1 MSSPN
6 RKTRESRMKVIDFL
20 FNLSLQLDT
29 RYRGSSKSKTK
40 AGIVSKK
47 LLQDYANDEKNKK
60 IVSKIET
67 KINEYESSQE
77 YIKYIIKE
85 IEKGNRNVLTE
96 NKLKLDKFFD
106 LRLFP
111 EQQEQV
117 LLPLVKEQEQEEEK
131 DEEEKDEEEQPS
143 EATIETRSLPEE
155 QPSTPLRATLETSSL
170 PAKKKK
176 DKKVKKDKKPKKK
189 KKSEKEQEEKKES
202 STEDEKE
209 TPPVPTKIVQP
220 ERERSEL
227 SQSRRTSEPEPQPQ
241 LTQAQEARK
250 ALGLQLDQEP
260 LTFLGVKLTKEEW
273 AGLVAINNKIEQTVN
288 RSELSNLR
296 RLLASRVSTIAQSQ
310 DVTTGNVIDAVKAY
324 TESLEEDQKVQ
335 QKYIPEKF
343 VKGRVTTAGG
353 ITVQEAEKT
362 RTLMERQAKASQER
376 EDELRKQLADERAQ
390 ATKEMEELRE
400 QLRKAEGKAILE
412 RTTIM
417 EEATKNKEDILK
429 ESKKQTDKLSKQL
442 KESKGK
448 QARLLSLIVTSNK
461 KIKEAEKQ
469 QTANR
474 KEIIQVA
481 NQNKKELLK
490 KLELERKTQE
500 ALKKQIQDTET
511 RAQEER
517 KTFALKAQETASQFA
532 KQAEDSRIQIER
544 QATEQ
549 RAMIAKETMRR
560 FNILDKDIKK
570 RLIEKETKKIKDK
583 KTNGISK
590 ENVDV
595 LINTMPA
602 DEKRLYG
609 QSVRDLLSGNINANS
624 MASGIVGFLAV
635 SATGNPLAA
644 SAIQSGFNFIRN
656 VVGFD
661 FNSVFSDSNIQQER
675 EKIEK
680 ERKDKDIDKT
690 IEASKNF
697 EQKLNA
703 LIKKQEKEQEITR
716 KQITT
721 KAKQDEK
728 EFKKQIDQQQKE
740 QKKLLDKTVKQS
752 EQITEQK
759 SRIAKLLQKPE
770 LKESSQEFSA
780 IKPITELKES
790 KQERSEKLQ
799 KLKKKSKEVKQL
811 ESRIAKL
818 LQKPELKE
826 STQELSARLARL
838 PITELKESSQELS
851 ARLARLPITELK
863 ESSQERSARL
873 PRPLPATLETMSLQP
888 ITVLMESSQERS
900 GIQDKLLS
908 RYNNIEDMNR
918 DNKHS
923 PKDLKTVAKAL
934 SKVIEDGED
943 PSAEVELATSDV
955 VEDLSPSLVSRMAQA
970 IRNIP
975 SSVASSAENLRQV
988 MSSAV
993 VSVSSGA
1000 VDNILSP
1007 IDRVFVGRF
1016 FSDYIDT
1023 ERLLDIPDT
1032 QAMSRIPER
1041 LKNILETSATMTAD
1055 EETQRRQQEEEEKML
1070 SRMEEKRL
1078 ERRVIESLDDGK
1090 VISVPEIDSDFLDL
1104 RDILRETF
1112 ADEKLG
1118 IDTIEQYIRTLTLN
1132 DRKALTDFVETNELG
1147 QYVLPVDSRAAIY
1160 QDIKNVEKNIG
1171 NVLRRTVQELRN
1183 IIQQS
1188 DTSRAIDQL
1197 TESKIFETAINYVQ
1211 GMTASVLET
1220 LANVPANAPN
1230 FGSVASS
1237 VYRALPSGIGDIGD
1251 LARMGVEETR
1261 RQVPPLIAPTRA
1273 DVRSAVAPSVAG
1285 GAIGAGMATGS
1296 AMGAVGGVIPG
1307 AIAGA
1312 GAGAMSASAVRE
1324 YYRQRGVDVDSEDFK
1339 KKLSYYSMIPAAV
1352 VGAGAG
1358 YAGIGSGLSGAG
1370 ITEKKIMVDAD
1381 VLAETQAK
1389 EEQDVGKNK
1398 HWAPKQIAPTP
1409 AILDEPQQEKYAEDL
1424 ETTLFDYVV
1433 PTSEGADGTIM
1444 TNQLKKNQYMNEQ
1457 LRYTDA
1463 GVYIPKEL
1471 WGQILNDNP
1480 ATIKKLALGSKPLI
1494 PIPDMEFIP
1503 ADNETTFMN
1512 VAKLQYVNKENTSVG
1527 LFDPYGNFSDVTNY
1541 WTITPDSVLFTENP

>member
-6 RKTRESRMKVIDFL
+6 RKTTQSRMKVGDFL
-20 FNLSLQLDT
+20 FKLSEQLDT

-47 LLQDYANDEKNKK
+47 LLQDYTNDEKNKK

-85 IEKGNRNVLTE
+85 IENGNRNVLKE
-96 NKLKLDKFFD
+96 NGLKLDKFFD

-111 EQQEQV
+111 EQQEQ
-117 LLPLVKEQEQEEEK
+117 EEEK
-131 DEEEKDEEEQPS
+131 DEEEKDEEQQ
-143 EATIETRSLPEE
+143 PEE
-155 QPSTPLRATLETSSL
+155 PIT

-202 STEDEKE
+202 SSEDEKE
-209 TPPVPTKIVQP
+209 KPPEPIPTKIVQP
-220 ERERSEL
+220 ERERSDL
-227 SQSRRTSEPEPQPQ
+227 SQSRRTSEPQPEPE

-250 ALGLQLDQEP
+250 ALGLKLDQEP

-376 EDELRKQLADERAQ
+376 EEELRKQLADERAQ
-390 ATKEMEELRE
+390 ASKEMEELRE

-873 PRPLPATLETMSLQP
+873 ARPLPATLETMSLQP

-908 RYNNIEDMNR
+908 RYNNIEDMSSGS

-923 PKDLKTVAKAL
+923 PKDLKTVTKAL

-955 VEDLSPSLVSRMAQA
+955 VEELSPSLVSRMAAA

-975 SSVASSAENLRQV
+975 SSIASSAENLRQI

-993 VSVSSGA
+993 ISASSGSA
-1000 VDNILSP
+1000 DIILSP

-1016 FSDYIDT
+1016 FSDYIDNDK
-1023 ERLLDIPDT
+1023 LLNIPDT
-1032 QAMSRIPER
+1032 ASMSPIPDELKDRLAEAAIQAGETKREEKER
-1041 LKNILETSATMTAD
+1041 K
-1055 EETQRRQQEEEEKML
+1055 RQEEEENML
-1070 SRMEEKRL
+1070 SKIASQRREREEIERLLAEEEKEGL
-1078 ERRVIESLDDGK
+1078 LMEKEM
-1090 VISVPEIDSDFLDL
+1090 DSDFVE
-1104 RDILRETF
+1104 LREILANTF
-1112 ADEKLG
+1112 GDELQ
-1118 IDTIEQYIRTLTLN
+1118 INTIEQYIRTLTPN
-1132 DRKALTDFVETNELG
+1132 DRKAYLDFVEANEDG
-1147 QYVLPVDSRAAIY
+1147 QYVLPIDSRPAIY
-1160 QDIKNVEKNIG
+1160 QDIKKVEQNIG

-1183 IIQQS
+1183 SIQQS
-1188 DTSRAIDQL
+1188 DTQRAIDQL

-1211 GMTASVLET
+1211 GMTATVLET
-1220 LANVPANAPN
+1220 LSNIPANAPN

-1237 VYRALPSGIGDIGD
+1237 VYRALPTVVVGGLARQSDIAD
-1251 LARMGVEETR
+1251 LARVGVEELR

-1273 DVRSAVAPSVAG
+1273 DVRDAVVPAVAG
-1285 GAIGAGMATGS
+1285 GVYGAGMATGS
-1296 AMGAVGGVIPG
+1296 AMGAVGGAIPG

-1339 KKLSYYSMIPAAV
+1339 KKLSYYSMIPAVA
-1352 VGAGAG
+1352 VGAGVG
-1358 YAGIGSGLSGAG
+1358 YAGIGSGMSGAG
-1370 ITEKKIMVDAD
+1370 ITEKKILVDAD

-1389 EEQDVGKNK
+1389 EEQDIGKNK
-1398 HWAPKQIAPTP
+1398 HWAPKQIAPSP
-1409 AILDEPQQEKYAEDL
+1409 AILDEPAQEKYAEDL

-1480 ATIKKLALGSKPLI
+1480 ATIKNLALGSKPLI
-1494 PIPDMEFIP
+1494 STIDMEFIP

-1541 WTITPDSVLFTENP
+1541 WTITPDSVLYTENP